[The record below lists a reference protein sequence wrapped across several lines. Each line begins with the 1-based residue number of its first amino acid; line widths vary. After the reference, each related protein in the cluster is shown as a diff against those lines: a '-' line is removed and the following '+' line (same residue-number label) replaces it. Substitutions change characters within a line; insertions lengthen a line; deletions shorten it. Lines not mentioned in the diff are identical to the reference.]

1 MSEEYKTQNSDSLI
15 PLSKYIRSGQNPVNM
30 RWAIQVYGSQLEA
43 HGAIIRYGNRWL
55 VCERALLNWIR
66 LNGKSNSG
74 YGKSN

>member
-1 MSEEYKTQNSDSLI
+1 
-15 PLSKYIRSGQNPVNM
+15 M

-66 LNGKSNSG
+66 LNGKSNSD